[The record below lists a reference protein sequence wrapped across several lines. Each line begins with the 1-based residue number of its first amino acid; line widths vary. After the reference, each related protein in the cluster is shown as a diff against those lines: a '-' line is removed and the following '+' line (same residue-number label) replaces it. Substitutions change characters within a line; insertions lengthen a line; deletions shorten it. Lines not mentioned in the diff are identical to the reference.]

1 MSIVGLDRTSQPV
14 VTVSEETETTADA
27 PAKRS
32 TFLIADDHPMVR
44 DALALGAGP
53 GLRRRG
59 SRDGRQPGAGRRRRW
74 SAQPET
80 DALLLDLDMPGM
92 DGLTGLAL
100 LRSDHPTVPI
110 IVVSAARERA
120 VIRRAYEFGASAYID
135 KSASLEEIADTVRAV
150 LDGEIFAPP
159 EATPADSFAQ
169 RAAQLTPQQW
179 RVLALMVQGDQ
190 NKQIAYKLGVGEATV
205 KAHVTVILRK
215 LGVRSRTQAVI
226 EARGPRAAR
235 RPGAG
240 QAVTLR
246 VRPPSRPAAARRA
259 CAAGRAARRASP
271 ACAAARPGAPGRA
284 RAASDRGRR

>member
-1 MSIVGLDRTSQPV
+1 MSGEKL
-14 VTVSEETETTADA
+14 
-27 PAKRS
+27 

-44 DALALGAGP
+44 DALASALGQAFAGAAVAMA
-53 GLRRRG
+53 G
-59 SRDGRQPGAGRRRRW
+59 SL
-74 SAQPET
+74 AQVQAALEREPET

-110 IVVSAARERA
+110 IVVSAAREAA

-135 KSASLEEIADTVRAV
+135 KSASLEEIANTVRAV
-150 LDGEIFAPP
+150 LNGEIFAPAEDAP
-159 EATPADSFAQ
+159 VDSFAQ

-190 NKQIAYKLGVGEATV
+190 NKQIAYKLSVGEATV

-226 EARGPRAAR
+226 EARGL
-235 RPGAG
+235 
-240 QAVTLR
+240 TI
-246 VRPPSRPAAARRA
+246 PPAEP
-259 CAAGRAARRASP
+259 
-271 ACAAARPGAPGRA
+271 ARP
-284 RAASDRGRR
+284 

>member
-1 MSIVGLDRTSQPV
+1 MSGEKL
-14 VTVSEETETTADA
+14 
-27 PAKRS
+27 

-44 DALALGAGP
+44 DALASALGQAFTGAAVAMAGS
-53 GLRRRG
+53 L
-59 SRDGRQPGAGRRRRW
+59 
-74 SAQPET
+74 AQVQAALEREPET

-110 IVVSAARERA
+110 IVVSAAREAA

-135 KSASLEEIADTVRAV
+135 KSASLEEIANTVRAV
-150 LDGEIFAPP
+150 LNGEIFAPAEDAP
-159 EATPADSFAQ
+159 VDSFAQ

-190 NKQIAYKLGVGEATV
+190 NKQIAYKLSVGEATV

-226 EARGPRAAR
+226 EARGL
-235 RPGAG
+235 
-240 QAVTLR
+240 TI
-246 VRPPSRPAAARRA
+246 PPAEP
-259 CAAGRAARRASP
+259 
-271 ACAAARPGAPGRA
+271 ARP
-284 RAASDRGRR
+284 